1 MKEDE
6 LQLAKD
12 ILFELEEYDYSE
24 VEDET
29 LIAIL
34 HTIKKVKE
42 EELKEII
49 NFIGKRYAWES
60 RELIQELLKNF
71 KEKK

>member
-1 MKEDE
+1 MTEDDE

-12 ILFELEEYDYSE
+12 TLFELEEYDYSE
-24 VEDET
+24 IEDET

-34 HTIKKVKE
+34 HTIKKVKKE
-42 EELKEII
+42 MIEELKSYLEYKEITQGVADG
-49 NFIGKRYAWES
+49 FEHW
-60 RELIQELLKNF
+60 L